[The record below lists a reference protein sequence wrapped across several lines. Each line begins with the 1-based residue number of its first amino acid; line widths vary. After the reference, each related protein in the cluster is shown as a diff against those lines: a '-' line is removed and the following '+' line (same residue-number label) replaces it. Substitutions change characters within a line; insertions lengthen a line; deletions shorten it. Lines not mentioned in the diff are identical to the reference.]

1 MCNFLKGK
9 KLLILGGAF
18 QHCKLVEAAHELGVE
33 VIVTDYLPIE
43 QAPAKQLADKYYM
56 HNITDIDDI
65 VEMCI
70 NEKVDGVI
78 STSLDACQ
86 IPYQKICDR
95 LGLPCFGTKEQFEI
109 LTNKKLFKEY
119 CIKNGL
125 DVIQEYNVNCFANK
139 DVCEKIVDFPVFI
152 KPCDSRGSRGQS
164 ICYSFAEAVKAI
176 EFAKKES
183 ITNTVVIEHYM
194 GQDNDFSITALVI
207 NGIVYPFRTVDRF
220 LGKYEDGLD
229 KLAVGAVMPSK
240 YTKLYLEK
248 IHKNFKNLVKSI
260 GIVNGPVFMQGFVD
274 GATIRF
280 YDPGLRLPGGEYERM
295 FNFITGKNIFHPL
308 IEYALTGNVTENRLG
323 LKDKDIFLK
332 GKYAVQ
338 ILPALRGGRIANI
351 RGLSLLEK
359 HPQIVSAFRKY
370 NVGDFVQETHNVS
383 QRFCEID
390 VVCNSGKEIKEIT
403 NYIYNT
409 LEVFDDFGDNM
420 IISKMDLDIFSI
432 Y

>member
-1 MCNFLKGK
+1 MVSLQGK
-9 KLLILGGAF
+9 KLLVLGGAF

-86 IPYQKICDR
+86 IPYQKICAK
-95 LGLPCFGTKEQFEI
+95 LGFPCFGTKEHFEI

-119 CIKNGL
+119 CMKTGL
-125 DVIQEYNVNCFANK
+125 DTIPEYDVNCFSNI
-139 DVCEKIVDFPVFI
+139 DVCEKVVAFPVFI

-164 ICYSFAEAVKAI
+164 VCYNYEEAVKAI
-176 EFAKKES
+176 AFAKEES
-183 ITNTVVIEHYM
+183 LTENVVIEKYM
-194 GQDNDFSITALVI
+194 GQENDFSITALVI
-207 NGIVYPFRTVDRF
+207 NGNIYPFRTVDRF
-220 LGKYEDGLD
+220 LGNYEDGLD

-240 YTKLYLEK
+240 HTQLYLEK
-248 IHKNFKNLVKSI
+248 VHKNFKKLIRSI
-260 GIVNGPVFMQGFVD
+260 GIFNGPVFMQGFVD

-295 FNFITGKNIFHPL
+295 FKFITGKNIFHPL
-308 IEYALTGNVTENRLG
+308 IEYALTGMVAEDRLC
-323 LKDKDIFLK
+323 LKDEDIFLK

-338 ILPALRGGRIANI
+338 ILPTLRGGRIADI
-351 RGLSLLEK
+351 RGLSILEE
-359 HPQIVSAFRKY
+359 HSQIVSIFRKY
-370 NVGDFVQETHNVS
+370 NVGDFIQETHNVS

-420 IISKMDLDIFSI
+420 IISKMDLNVFSI